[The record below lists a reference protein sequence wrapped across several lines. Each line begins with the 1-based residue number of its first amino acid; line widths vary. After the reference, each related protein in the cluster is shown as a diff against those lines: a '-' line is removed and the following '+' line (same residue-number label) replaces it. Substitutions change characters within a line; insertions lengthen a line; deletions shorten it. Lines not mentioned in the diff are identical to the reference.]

1 MEERVKELSKYGF
14 ETSLENLEKDFNG
27 FLKFVSIILQGRQWM
42 SVVEV
47 KNLFPTM
54 KSLDKKDQ

>member
-1 MEERVKELSKYGF
+1 MTTQIYAS
-14 ETSLENLEKDFNG
+14 KDFNG

>member
-1 MEERVKELSKYGF
+1 MEERVKELSKYRF
-14 ETSLENLEKDFNG
+14 ETSLENLEKDFNV